1 MASTKKKNVARR
13 GNNEGCIYYR
23 DNENRWAASVTLG
36 YDDNG
41 KRVRKMIYGKTRSE
55 VAVKMTTL
63 LGSKLKGGHP
73 SVKNDSLQVL
83 MQQWII
89 TFKRAEVSP
98 RTFER
103 VLANAKTHIYP
114 EIGNMRLDDITSY
127 TIQMVLNKMLL
138 NGYALASVRKIK
150 FILNQFFT
158 YAQKSKFIEANPVS
172 ECIVK
177 STKEHKEKKED
188 DYKAIP
194 IDIRKQFFEVIS
206 SHPFF
211 EPLCMVQLFG
221 GMRIGEVLAIKWKN
235 FDFVND
241 IIIIDNAITQIP
253 EFDADFNVIGRKTV
267 ISDTKTSASEREVP
281 MPAMLKKS
289 LLRWKENRAKRQAWT
304 GISFIAPDDLVFA
317 TDDGELRTYYGTRA
331 MFKRL
336 MKSAGLDKYNIH
348 FHSIRHTYSSMLF
361 EAQENPKVI
370 QQLLGH
376 KDVTTTIKT
385 YNSVDRSYFK
395 QATDKLEDKFK
406 NE

>member
-1 MASTKKKNVARR
+1 MANTKKKNVVRR

-23 DNENRWAASVTLG
+23 ENEKRWAASVTLG

-41 KRVRKMIYGKTRSE
+41 KRIRKIIYGKTRSE

-63 LGSKLKGGHP
+63 LGTKLKGGHP
-73 SVKNDSLQVL
+73 SVKNDTLQVL

-89 TFKRAEVSP
+89 TFKRAEVSS

-103 VLANAKTHIYP
+103 VLSNAKIHIYP
-114 EIGNMRLDDITSY
+114 EIGNMKLDEITFN
-127 TIQMVLNKMLL
+127 TVQMVLNKMLF

-150 FILNQFFT
+150 FILNQFFA
-158 YAQKSKFIEANPVS
+158 YAQKSKFIAANPVS

-194 IDIRKQFFEVIS
+194 IDVRKQFFEVIS

-221 GMRIGEVLAIKWKN
+221 GMRIGEALAIKWKD
-235 FDFVND
+235 FDFIND
-241 IIIIDNAITQIP
+241 VIIIDNAITQIP
-253 EFDADFNVIGRKTV
+253 EFDANFNVIARKTV
-267 ISDTKTSASEREVP
+267 ISDTKTCASVREVP
-281 MPAMLKKS
+281 MPATLKKS
-289 LLRWKENRAKRQAWT
+289 LLRWRENREKHQALT
-304 GISFIAPDDLVFA
+304 GISFIAPDDLVFSN
-317 TDDGELRTYYGTRA
+317 DDGKLRTYSGTRS

-336 MKSAGLDKYNIH
+336 MKSTGLDKYKIH

-361 EAQENPKVI
+361 ESQENPKVI

-406 NE
+406 K

>member
-1 MASTKKKNVARR
+1 MANAKKKNTARR

-23 DNENRWAASVTLG
+23 ENEKRWAASVTLG
-36 YDDNG
+36 YDDDG
-41 KRVRKMIYGKTRSE
+41 KRIRKVIYGKTRSE

-63 LGSKLKGGHP
+63 LGTKLKGGHA
-73 SVKNDSLQVL
+73 SVKNDTLQVL
-83 MQQWII
+83 MHQWII

-103 VLANAKTHIYP
+103 ILSNAKNHIYP
-114 EIGNMRLDDITSY
+114 EIGNMKLDEITD
-127 TIQMVLNKMLL
+127 TIIQSLL
-138 NGYALASVRKIK
+138 NRMLFAGYALATVRKVK
-150 FILNQFFT
+150 FTLNQFFA
-158 YAQKSKFIEANPVS
+158 YAKKSKFVDSNPVA
-172 ECIVK
+172 ECKVK
-177 STKEHKEKKED
+177 STKEHKEKKDD

-194 IDIRKQFFEVIS
+194 IDVRKQFFEVIS
-206 SHPFF
+206 NHPFF

-221 GMRIGEVLAIKWKN
+221 GMRIGEVLAIKWKD

-241 IIIIDNAITQIP
+241 VIVIDNAITQIP

-267 ISDTKTSASEREVP
+267 ISDTKTCASVREVP

-289 LLRWKENRAKRQAWT
+289 LLRWKENREKRQALT
-304 GISFIAPDDLVFA
+304 GISFTAPDDLVFSN
-317 TDDGELRTYYGTRA
+317 DDGELRTYYGTRS

-336 MKSAGLDKYNIH
+336 MKKTGLDKYNIH

-361 EAQENPKVI
+361 EAQKNPKVI

-406 NE
+406 K